1 MGDFQGPT
9 VNLPEDI
16 LQQTNIAVENPLLV
30 DRFHGENHFFFWLVV
45 TGKWLEHDFPY
56 IGNVIIPT
64 DELHHFSEG

>member
-30 DRFHGENHFFFWLVV
+30 DRFHGENQFFSGW
-45 TGKWLEHDFPY
+45 W
-56 IGNVIIPT
+56 
-64 DELHHFSEG
+64 